1 MLELYKTKQRVVNFD
16 SDSEEEPLPEEKPVV
31 RQVPSLP
38 PVEPA
43 PAKPVMLPITELLS
57 ASYAPY
63 QRGARPS
70 EVEPEEE
77 VVARPSL
84 FADPQYTDYQR
95 MNAGDES
102 DDDLPA
108 EPVRPSQSFEPA
120 ESAAPAAPAAPATP
134 AAPARP
140 AEPAEPAEPVETAS
154 AATEEK
160 QEEENVLR
168 CGGEKAA

>member
-1 MLELYKTKQRVVNFD
+1 M
-16 SDSEEEPLPEEKPVV
+16 V

-43 PAKPVMLPITELLS
+43 PAKPVMLPITELRS

-70 EVEPEEE
+70 EVEPEEGE

-95 MNAGDES
+95 MNAGEES

-120 ESAAPAAPAAPATP
+120 EPAESAEPAEPAEPAAPAK
-134 AAPARP
+134 
-140 AEPAEPAEPVETAS
+140 PAEPAEPVETAS
-154 AATEEK
+154 VATEEK

-168 CGGEKAA
+168 CGGEEVA